1 VSLTEKKPASAR
13 ASGFSPVCRV
23 ARTFFGRRS
32 LVAGYLAMGLACIAS
47 GVHADDFFRDATV
60 SGEVRLYRFDRN
72 YDNPTSKDQF
82 ANSLAGLLTVK
93 SGKVGGFSL
102 VATGFS
108 AHSFG
113 TQSHDAGRV
122 DTSLMGPGN
131 VIDGVT
137 QAYVEYA
144 NPWVTVRGGDQYL
157 NTPWMGQSDSR
168 IIPAS
173 YQGAMADFKPA
184 KGWDIYAI
192 RTLRWKSRTS
202 ESYNDDNVYYPST
215 YHGDSMYG
223 NNGSLPASARSQ
235 DGTTAVGSTYAG
247 GGLAAQAW
255 FYDFEHFGRLGYADG
270 MYTIPTGTMVKP
282 FIGAQLVRETS
293 GSDNVIVDT
302 HTKITGLAG
311 ERVDAKAWGVD
322 AGVGLGKAKF
332 DVSYNKLESDANAV
346 GAGAIISPYTNSY
359 ATDPLYTTSMLRGL
373 VELGAGHAWKARAQY
388 NFLHDDLQLIASYA
402 HYDTVLRGTSHDVYV
417 DIVWKLDMLLKG
429 LQLRDRW
436 EHTVGGN
443 NNLNPGNQPWTN
455 NRLMLS
461 YRF

>member
-1 VSLTEKKPASAR
+1 M
-13 ASGFSPVCRV
+13 
-23 ARTFFGRRS
+23 RRRY
-32 LVAGYLAMGLACIAS
+32 LVAATLACVAA

-60 SGEVRLYRFDRN
+60 NGEVRLYRFDRN
-72 YDNPTSKDQF
+72 YDNPASKDQF
-82 ANSLAGLLTVK
+82 SNSLAGLLTVK

-113 TQSHDAGRV
+113 TQSHDTGRI
-122 DTSLMGPGN
+122 DASLMGPDN
-131 VIDGVT
+131 VIDGFS

-144 NPWVTVRGGDQYL
+144 NPWVTVRAGDQYL
-157 NTPWMGQSDSR
+157 STPWMGQSDSR
-168 IIPAS
+168 VIPAS
-173 YQGAMADFKPA
+173 YQGAMVDFKPA
-184 KGWDIYAI
+184 RGWDIYAI

-202 ESYNDDNVYYPST
+202 DSFNDDNVYYPST
-215 YHGDSMYG
+215 YHGDHMYG
-223 NNGSLPASARSQ
+223 NNGSLPATARSQ
-235 DGTTAVGSTYAG
+235 NGTTAVGGTYAG
-247 GGLAAQAW
+247 GGVKAQAW
-255 FYDFEHFGRLGYADG
+255 YYDFEHFGRLGYIDG
-270 MYTIPTGTMVKP
+270 MYTFHTGTMLKP

-322 AGVGLGKAKF
+322 AGLGVGKAKF

-346 GAGAIISPYTNSY
+346 GSGAIISPYTNTY

-373 VELGAGHAWKARAQY
+373 VEQGAGHAWKARAQY
-388 NFLHDDLQLIASYA
+388 SFLHDDLQVIASYA

-417 DIVWKLDMLLKG
+417 DIVWKLDKLLKG
-429 LQLRDRW
+429 LQLRNRW
-436 EHTVGGN
+436 EHTVGGRN
-443 NNLNPGNQPWTN
+443 SLNPGNLPWTN

-461 YRF
+461 YKF

>member
-1 VSLTEKKPASAR
+1 
-13 ASGFSPVCRV
+13 
-23 ARTFFGRRS
+23 
-32 LVAGYLAMGLACIAS
+32 VAGYLAVGLACIA
-47 GVHADDFFRDATV
+47 GAVHADDFFRDATV
-60 SGEVRLYRFDRN
+60 SGEARLYRFDRN

-270 MYTIPTGTMVKP
+270 MYTIPTGTMLKP

-322 AGVGLGKAKF
+322 AGVGVGKARF

-461 YRF
+461 YKF

>member
-1 VSLTEKKPASAR
+1 M
-13 ASGFSPVCRV
+13 
-23 ARTFFGRRS
+23 
-32 LVAGYLAMGLACIAS
+32 AGCLAVGLACIA
-47 GVHADDFFRDATV
+47 GGAHADDFFRDATV

-72 YDNPTSKDQF
+72 YDNPSSKDQF

-113 TQSHDAGRV
+113 TQSNDAGRV

-131 VIDGVT
+131 VIDGIT
-137 QAYVEYA
+137 QAYAEYT

-235 DGTTAVGSTYAG
+235 GGTTAIGSTYAG

-255 FYDFEHFGRLGYADG
+255 YYDFEHFGRLGYADG
-270 MYTIPTGTMVKP
+270 MYTIPTGTMLKP
-282 FIGAQLVRETS
+282 FVGAQLVRETS

-302 HTKITGLAG
+302 QTKITGLAG

-322 AGVGLGKAKF
+322 AGVGVGKAKF
-332 DVSYNKLESDANAV
+332 DISYNKLASDTNAA

-461 YRF
+461 YKF